1 MTTIE
6 DLMTVRQT
14 LGRFFN
20 RIEGPSKTEAHMHD
34 SASRILNDAI
44 ENMDRLQRSG
54 KRAPQVAVH
63 LQIKEALD
71 SMTIE
76 EIKREVEDGNMNPGI
91 AIMMEESGKNR
102 STLLTWLA
110 EKTNEQALAAM
121 G

>member
-1 MTTIE
+1 
-6 DLMTVRQT
+6 MTVRQT
-14 LGRFFN
+14 IGRFFN
-20 RIEGPSKTEAHMHD
+20 RIEAPTKTEKRMHD
-34 SASRILNDAI
+34 EASGILNRAI
-44 ENMDRLQRSG
+44 DNIDRLSRSG
-54 KRAPQVAVH
+54 KHAPQVAVH

-110 EKTNEQALAAM
+110 EKTKEQTLAAM